1 VAVSALGKS
10 ITSFIVKSVTSLCGK
25 YTNHADTAADYNC
38 NADYTCNGGPCTPGT
53 ELGGQVTLVSLDYG
67 GSITLRAVASD
78 NSSRDYTIPKGPEGS
93 RQLPHKWIPLYG
105 IQLYGNLYQAEADN
119 DGDGLKNFDE
129 YRGFKWGKLVLAQG
143 NCALPAGGG
152 SGSTCYDNLD
162 CASNEICLPYQTRG
176 YTPEGSVSHIR
187 TDLTRKDLFVKYKD
201 YTTSYPF
208 AIGTAFFDAGI
219 DVWAIEYNTALG
231 LGDRYIKPLLVT
243 HWTGSDPLSGRN
255 GNIYKDGVRKFK
267 WDNKGVSPPGSYG
280 ANTYQLALSNY
291 FRQKPYINKAC
302 TNCTDGLD
310 PLTLVDDVND
320 DGKVNWGS
328 PRCSPCQS
336 GKDCDRNCN
345 NTQNGDVY
353 AKNGT
358 FNNNLTMFD
367 INNNLYVELPFR
379 TNPVGIDRKYEFSE
393 KQVLKHTV
401 THEMGHAV
409 GVPTSHT
416 TESDCVMY
424 SSSNNWKR
432 DNRFGTAAKSYVING
447 ITNKNGNP

>member
-1 VAVSALGKS
+1 LR
-10 ITSFIVKSVTSLCGK
+10 
-25 YTNHADTAADYNC
+25 
-38 NADYTCNGGPCTPGT
+38 
-53 ELGGQVTLVSLDYG
+53 SLDYG
-67 GSITLRAVASD
+67 GSITLRAEASD
-78 NSSRDYTIPKGPEGS
+78 GTSRDYTIPKGPEGS

-105 IQLYGNLYQAEADN
+105 IQLYGNLYQPETDN

-152 SGSTCYDNLD
+152 SGSACYDNLG

-176 YTPEGSVSHIR
+176 YTPEGSVNHIR

-280 ANTYQLALSNY
+280 ANTYEKALSNY
-291 FRQKPYINKAC
+291 FRQKPYINASC
-302 TNCTDGLD
+302 TNCTSGLD

-328 PRCSPCQS
+328 PRCEPCQS

-393 KQVLKHTV
+393 KQVLKHTI

-416 TESDCVMY
+416 AESDCVMY

-432 DNRFGTAAKSYVING
+432 DNRFGGTAKTIVIDG
-447 ITNKNGNP
+447 IKNKNGNP